1 MPAVLQADE
10 LGDIFQVLAKDELF
24 TAGQNRHG
32 AHAKFAQ
39 SL

>member
-1 MPAVLQADE
+1 MPAALEADE
-10 LGDIFQVLAKDELF
+10 LSNIFQVLAEDVLI
-24 TAGQNRHG
+24 TARQNRYG